1 MLVVV
6 DWPVY
11 PRLAHTM
18 RASNDAQTRG
28 RCGAP
33 HGLAGNVR
41 KRLLPNFA
49 PVRLAWLA
57 SCGGLEG
64 NGAEIPEISLSL
76 AIVLAPMYTSL
87 PSCCATR
94 TPSSGLSASC
104 RAPADWSA

>member
-1 MLVVV
+1 M
-6 DWPVY
+6 
-11 PRLAHTM
+11 
-18 RASNDAQTRG
+18 
-28 RCGAP
+28 
-33 HGLAGNVR
+33 R

-87 PSCCATR
+87 PVLLCNANTVFWVICQL
-94 TPSSGLSASC
+94 PSPSGLVSMTLWVDVSAG
-104 RAPADWSA
+104 